1 MASGAQERAAGEPG
15 WLTRRLSGIRGKYE
29 ACFLFLLLMIIEW
42 IIPGPASLAQI
53 SPHPFWI
60 PVVLLSVQYG
70 SGTGL
75 VVAALAAGL
84 SWLAGWPPQ
93 TSQEDFYTY
102 SLRVWREPVL
112 WILCAIVIG
121 GLRNRQIRERLAL
134 EERLRVTQEQRD
146 TIAGFCGELQEH
158 AAVHERR
165 AATARAGSLEAGL
178 ASLQRLRESG
188 EPDLMAA
195 LHDAVQAWLGHAR
208 WTYFPLEEGELRHT
222 HAERARLDACFP
234 VRTAL
239 VYAVACHRP
248 RVLSVFDESEAS
260 LLDGVGIFAA
270 SVRAGET
277 GGSLGLFVLETVPP
291 DRLDPA
297 SAVAVSA
304 IAAALGEAIE
314 RTRHRGSGTA
324 VRHAATDGMVIGGFA
339 ADEIGMADVVMPERV
354 APEQAMPP
362 SYLPHFLGGL
372 AADSGEA
379 PCSR

>member
-1 MASGAQERAAGEPG
+1 MTAGASEQGASVRT
-15 WLTRRLSGIRGKYE
+15 WLTRRLSGVRGKYE

-53 SPHPFWI
+53 APHPFWI

-84 SWLAGWPPQ
+84 SWAAGWPPQ

-134 EERLRVTQEQRD
+134 EERLRITEEQRD
-146 TIAGFCGELQEH
+146 TIAGFCNELQEH

-165 AATARAGSLEAGL
+165 AATARSGSLEAGL
-178 ASLQRLRESG
+178 ASLQQLREAA
-188 EPDLMAA
+188 EPELTQA
-195 LHDAVQAWLGHAR
+195 LHAAVQAWLGQAR
-208 WTYFPLEEGELRHT
+208 WSYFPLEEGELRHA
-222 HAERARLDACFP
+222 HSERARLDACFP

-260 LLDGVGIFAA
+260 LLDGVGVFAA
-270 SVRAGET
+270 SVRAGEN
-277 GGSLGLFVLETVPP
+277 GACLGLFVLETIPA

-297 SAVAVSA
+297 SAVAVAA
-304 IAAALGEAIE
+304 IAGALGEAVD
-314 RTRHRGSGTA
+314 RMRPSGAEPASRRPAETGFP
-324 VRHAATDGMVIGGFA
+324 VEAAC
-339 ADEIGMADVVMPERV
+339 
-354 APEQAMPP
+354 
-362 SYLPHFLGGL
+362 LPHLVAGL
-372 AADSGEA
+372 AIEPGEV
-379 PCSR
+379 PCSL